1 MRAVAGL
8 RVGTFLLLVLSGLS
22 GDAWIAHGQPSGEKI
37 FAMVS
42 KVEGK
47 GTAKLRRAIGT
58 ESVVGSQMEV
68 YPGDRIVTDDDS
80 TVDLALADG
89 TIIRVGINS
98 EFHLQEAQLK
108 RKFISWVFGLM
119 QGSIRSLAE
128 KSADHQSV
136 KIRVNSPSGTMGI
149 RGTEVIL
156 GYDKASG
163 QTSLYTIEGDAS
175 FGAVGCD
182 QHKSC
187 VEVTTGTFSRV
198 SEKSPKPATP
208 ARFQDKD
215 LFGIPG
221 ATEAAKD
228 NSFRQRLVLLQGV
241 GHANSALAAVMSE
254 SDVKKAIDT
263 ARNSLQAQQDAM
275 LFRTAQI
282 RRAMYAAMAAGTYDQ
297 VLKIADNYE
306 TSRGR
311 DAEVKDFSVINSGPI
326 AAKKFALGMS
336 IIESPV
342 FKDDD
347 GDNTS
352 AKGGGDDFKV
362 LSKDSDSLKKAA
374 AWSETAAKDPSSA
387 PFVSID
393 GNGSPGGK
401 TGAGKAPAA
410 GAPPE
415 GKELRALTGTEKA
428 LLKDFTVQNNHNEL
442 AATTQ
447 GVATNKNNDCN
458 ALCAL
463 QKSVA
468 NMWSQMTAAP
478 LSTLSKKKGWG
489 ANACARYVTVCTY
502 KKIGHRH
509 QKVCNQVCKSG
520 GGDDDGS
527 APAN

>member
-1 MRAVAGL
+1 
-8 RVGTFLLLVLSGLS
+8 
-22 GDAWIAHGQPSGEKI
+22 
-37 FAMVS
+37 
-42 KVEGK
+42 
-47 GTAKLRRAIGT
+47 
-58 ESVVGSQMEV
+58 
-68 YPGDRIVTDDDS
+68 
-80 TVDLALADG
+80 
-89 TIIRVGINS
+89 
-98 EFHLQEAQLK
+98 
-108 RKFISWVFGLM
+108 
-119 QGSIRSLAE
+119 
-128 KSADHQSV
+128 
-136 KIRVNSPSGTMGI
+136 MGI

-156 GYDKASG
+156 GYDRASG

-198 SEKSPKPATP
+198 SENTPKPAAP

-215 LFGIPG
+215 LFGISG
-221 ATEAAKD
+221 TTEAAKD

-254 SDVKKAIDT
+254 SDVKNAIDT

-275 LFRTAQI
+275 LFRTAKI

-311 DAEVKDFSVINSGPI
+311 EAEVKDFSVINSGPI

-336 IIESPV
+336 IIEAPV
-342 FKDDD
+342 FKGDD
-347 GDNTS
+347 GDNAG

-362 LSKDSDSLKKAA
+362 LSKDSESLKKAA

-387 PFVSID
+387 PFVSIN
-393 GNGSPGGK
+393 GNGK
-401 TGAGKAPAA
+401 ADAGKAPAA

-428 LLKDFTVQNNHNEL
+428 LLKDFTVQAKHNEL

-458 ALCAL
+458 ALCAM
-463 QKSVA
+463 QKSVV
-468 NMWSQMTAAP
+468 NMWSQMSAAP
-478 LSTLSKKKGWG
+478 LNILSKKKSWG
-489 ANACARYVTVCTY
+489 ANACAHYVTVCSY
-502 KKIGHRH
+502 KKIGHHH